1 MGLGRLPSTVVPA
14 AGPPPGTPLD
24 VVLWSLQEHSGPRL
38 VERLPSGVEGV
49 WGGSVKPRRG
59 SCPRSPVP

>member
-24 VVLWSLQEHSGPRL
+24 VVLWSLQEHRGPLL

-49 WGGSVKPRRG
+49 WWGAA
-59 SCPRSPVP
+59 